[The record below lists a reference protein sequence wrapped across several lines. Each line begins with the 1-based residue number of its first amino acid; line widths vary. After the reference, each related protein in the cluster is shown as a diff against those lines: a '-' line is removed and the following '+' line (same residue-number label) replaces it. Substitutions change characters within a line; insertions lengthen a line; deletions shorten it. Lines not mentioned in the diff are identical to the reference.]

1 MTFELHP
8 SLKKKSFIHDLKLST
23 VLMEDE
29 KHFPWIILVPRKPNL
44 LRMIDLDINDQ
55 IQLMH
60 EMNLSQKIVWDHFK
74 PTQLNIAAIGNKT
87 PQLHIHVIGRFK
99 SDPAWP
105 ETVWERP
112 KTRLEISHKEELIKQ
127 LQAKFKE

>member
-60 EMNLSQKIVWDHFK
+60 EMNLSQKIVWEHFK

-87 PQLHIHVIGRFK
+87 PQLHIHVIGRFE